1 MVRNLKIRDLRLS
14 KTFYLYIF
22 AVVLAD
28 RNRVVNNIGN
38 DQHPF
43 ADLALQLCFLGLE
56 FLQLGSNA
64 GHQPLGLLRFFLFP
78 LGHQRA
84 DLLAGY
90 VALVAQRIR
99 LGRRRAQLSI
109 QLEHLVHQ
117 HEFFILKFLFD
128 VFLDQFRIGP
138 DQTNV
143 DHFSKSSFET
153 KKGIFRPFPMGRKIP
168 RCHPNCRTNLSGL
181 LLVRYRV
188 PPSGSSPAAWKVDR
202 TASLPDLHQPPA
214 LLKTALTFVFLKCV
228 AFQI

>member
-1 MVRNLKIRDLRLS
+1 MQTGDISHQIIKAIAAGFSGAVQIHTAEPFHNIHMVRNLKIRDLRLS

-90 VALVAQRIR
+90 VALVAQ
-99 LGRRRAQLSI
+99 
-109 QLEHLVHQ
+109 
-117 HEFFILKFLFD
+117 
-128 VFLDQFRIGP
+128 
-138 DQTNV
+138 
-143 DHFSKSSFET
+143 
-153 KKGIFRPFPMGRKIP
+153 
-168 RCHPNCRTNLSGL
+168 
-181 LLVRYRV
+181 
-188 PPSGSSPAAWKVDR
+188 
-202 TASLPDLHQPPA
+202 
-214 LLKTALTFVFLKCV
+214 
-228 AFQI
+228 